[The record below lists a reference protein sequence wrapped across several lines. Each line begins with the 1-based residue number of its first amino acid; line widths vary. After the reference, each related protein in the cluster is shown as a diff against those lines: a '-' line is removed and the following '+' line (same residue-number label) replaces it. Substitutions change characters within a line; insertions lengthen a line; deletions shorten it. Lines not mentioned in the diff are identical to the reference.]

1 MSELQSLI
9 AAMVCSGAGMAW
21 LALAM
26 KTHWEQVRGGA
37 VLSAGTVRMLRALGA
52 AALFASLL
60 LCMASDHPSM
70 AVLVW
75 FMSLAAAALL
85 IAFTL
90 SWYPRGL
97 AWLVPWARRGR

>member
-1 MSELQSLI
+1 MSDLQSLI

-26 KTHWEQVRGGA
+26 KTHWQQVHGGA
-37 VLSAGTVRMLRALGA
+37 VLSAGTVRVLRVLGVC
-52 AALFASLL
+52 ALFASLL

-75 FMSLAAAALL
+75 FMALAASALL
-85 IAFTL
+85 VAFTL
-90 SWYPRGL
+90 SWRPRGL
-97 AWLVPWARRGR
+97 AWLVPWPRR